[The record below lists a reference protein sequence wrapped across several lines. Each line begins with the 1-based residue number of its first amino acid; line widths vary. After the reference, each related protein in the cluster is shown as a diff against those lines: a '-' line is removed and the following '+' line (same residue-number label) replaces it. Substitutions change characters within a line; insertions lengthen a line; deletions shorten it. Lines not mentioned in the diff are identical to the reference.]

1 MAKMPA
7 LPNSSTP
14 MAFLPEQLAVQVTIS
29 TYILVGTL
37 GALVWNLLSNIHS
50 DFHLLV
56 RYPIKLP
63 TIVYFFSRLAALG
76 YAVLSTTFETAPIS
90 SPCFDF
96 NKGVDWM
103 FVLAMSSTSFLFL
116 IRVLAIFHRHKYI
129 RAFFILMWLGVVAAV
144 LTATQG
150 VIGGS
155 IGPTQHCMVS
165 EARPYVGAAVV
176 VPFVNDTFVFL
187 AISWKL
193 MSNTGVEDLTLKSEL
208 RVFFRGDYLPALS
221 RGLLKDGQVYY
232 LTTVSTNL
240 VTVVVFFIP
249 FIPPVYRT
257 MFTVPNAMLTNA
269 MACRVYKRTKF
280 GFYRESADSGRLGD
294 FPVSSKNDAIS
305 IPLTFAPP
313 TIHQQA

>member
-1 MAKMPA
+1 
-7 LPNSSTP
+7 

-29 TYILVGTL
+29 TYILVGTS
-37 GALVWNLLSNIHS
+37 GALVWNILSNIHS

-63 TIVYFFSRLAALG
+63 TIAYFFSRLAALG
-76 YAVLSTTFETAPIS
+76 YVVLSTTFETAPIS
-90 SPCFDF
+90 GPCFNF

-103 FVLAMSSTSFLFL
+103 FAIAMSSTSFLFL
-116 IRVLAIFHRHKYI
+116 IRVLAIFHRHKYV
-129 RAFFILMWLGVVAAV
+129 RAFFILMWLGVVAGV

-155 IGPTQHCMVS
+155 IGPTEYCMVS
-165 EARPYVGAAVV
+165 QAKPYVGAAVV
-176 VPFVNDTFVFL
+176 VPLVNDTLVFL

-193 MSNTGVEDLTLKSEL
+193 MGNTCVENPTLKSEL
-208 RVFFRGDYLPALS
+208 RAFFRGNYLPALS

-240 VTVVVFFIP
+240 VTFIVFFIP
-249 FIPPVYRT
+249 FIPPAYRT
-257 MFTVPNAMLTNA
+257 MFSVPNVMLMNA

-280 GFYRESADSGRLGD
+280 GLYRESADSVGLD
-294 FPVSSKNDAIS
+294 DLHLSSKNGAVS
-305 IPLTFAPP
+305 IPLTFALP
-313 TIHQQA
+313 TINTSI